1 MDPVVAGLSTP
12 GLICKLGARLF
23 MSPPPPR
30 PSVSA
35 LLILAGDESNDKS
48 FPTEL
53 MAQVKALRDELDS
66 EKLRLAEQT
75 PLGRRFGSESKGDC
89 LLLSKTLF

>member
-1 MDPVVAGLSTP
+1 VDPVVAGLSTP

-23 MSPPPPR
+23 MSPQPL
-30 PSVSA
+30 SVSA

-75 PLGRRFGSESKGDC
+75 SLGRRFKSELKGDC
-89 LLLSKTLF
+89 LRLSKTFF